1 MIHVQLPDKTKF
13 ENECL
18 KQQNE
23 QLRSV
28 LSDIDLQAIG
38 EEMGLKIGQNISGK
52 ILGYIRQLKEQIRN
66 DRYTCNR
73 SL

>member
-23 QLRSV
+23 QLRYI

-52 ILGYIRQLKEQIRN
+52 ILGYIRKLKEQN
-66 DRYTCNR
+66 K
-73 SL
+73 